1 MTINRHDG
9 KFQACYW
16 RDAGRIESEP
26 DDAEYSDF
34 AMELKQRIHRLFRE
48 GRFQYAAIF
57 FWNETAGTWE
67 LVEECEP
74 RR

>member
-1 MTINRHDG
+1 MPINRDDG

-16 RDAGRIESEP
+16 RDAGRIDGEP

-34 AMELKQRIHRLFRE
+34 AMELKQRIHSLFRE

-57 FWNETAGTWE
+57 SWNEPANGWE
-67 LVEECEP
+67 LVEEYEP
-74 RR
+74 RW